1 MDISKFYELRE
12 RLYNTAAAGCMT
24 VSEDF
29 RLKRAVDDFKPLA
42 EANKAFAKLFS
53 LCEKLLSADKPE
65 SVIADCI
72 ALCDALA
79 VTQGAFAD
87 NSTTARADG
96 VYPTAEKPASAI
108 CAINAMISKSDTDLW
123 KLSDEY
129 KDTLRDPRVISAFI
143 VALEKGKFNENFQ
156 IFCEIMCEVCG
167 KGLVPALKASV
178 KDTGRQLKYI
188 AKLTGDEENEYFRAL
203 AVDESKPEKVRVEAV
218 SALSCSAEN
227 GALLAEIF
235 NTSKGKIKDAALM
248 TLAEMNAPE
257 AEPFFEKLLQ
267 KYKKS
272 YAGAVAASSGKACTE
287 FVRKHLLGLL
297 DVAEKADNDKARTEA
312 GIELVTAATAL
323 LENKTELD
331 DVFLELSAHPEFSVN
346 VNPKNSCIAALM
358 RGMTGKN
365 ADAVRAQ
372 INRLYEKAPDV
383 FYRPK
388 AFADFLEHPEKEP
401 VVTNEQYNRTDFL
414 GSLSYVPL
422 LGGYYFTQ
430 NPYFNSSL
438 LPLTPLCK
446 RLPEWIVQHICKV
459 GDEMENLFR
468 QLDAP
473 KRLQMRL
480 NAQKLGYK
488 GDAKGD
494 ELSAANR
501 TADNTINMISSVIRR
516 SLLPNCSAEDC
527 ERIRAAGTYF
537 AKKCMNTFGGYGV
550 IALIEQMN
558 QEMSNAEYAEM
569 LNTFTINSLKV
580 NNAAERHLLFLYEK
594 RLSSDEVVSAMENLL
609 ARVEKLRGDVDGKAI
624 DDQIILINTR
634 IKMHKK

>member
-29 RLKRAVDDFKPLA
+29 RLKRAVEDFKPLA

-53 LCEKLLSADKPE
+53 LCEKLLSAEKPE
-65 SVIADCI
+65 CVIADCI

-87 NSTTARADG
+87 SAAATRTDG

-108 CAINAMISKSDTDLW
+108 SAITTLISKSDTDLW
-123 KLSDEY
+123 KLSAEY

-143 VALEKGKFNENFQ
+143 VALETGKFNENFQ

-218 SALSCSAEN
+218 SALSCSQEN

-248 TLAEMNAPE
+248 TLAETDAPE
-257 AEPFFEKLLQ
+257 AEPIFEKLLQ

-272 YAGAVAASSGKACTE
+272 YAEIVATSSGKTCTE

-297 DVAEKADNDKARTEA
+297 DAVEHAVDDIARLETA
-312 GIELVTAATAL
+312 SELVNSAAIL
-323 LENKTELD
+323 LRNKTELD
-331 DVFLELSAHPEFSVN
+331 DVFLELLAHPELSFN
-346 VNPKNSCIAALM
+346 VNPQNSCRAALEN
-358 RGMTGKN
+358 GILGKN
-365 ADAVRAQ
+365 GAAVRAQ

-388 AFADFLEHPEKEP
+388 AYADFIEHPEKEP
-401 VVTNEQYNRTDFL
+401 VVPDSEFEHYTL
-414 GSLSYVPL
+414 IGSISYVPL
-422 LGGYYFTQ
+422 LGSYFFTHLDSMK
-430 NPYFNSSL
+430 F
-438 LPLTPLCK
+438 PLQPLFK
-446 RLPEWIVQHICKV
+446 RLPEWMLNYIRTR
-459 GDEMENLFR
+459 GDLTEKLFR
-468 QLDAP
+468 DIDAP
-473 KRLQMRL
+473 KRADMVK
-480 NAQKLGYK
+480 NAEKLGFK
-488 GDAKGD
+488 GDAKED
-494 ELSAANR
+494 ALAAANR
-501 TADNTINMISSVIRR
+501 TANNTIYMISSVIRR
-516 SLLPNCSAEDC
+516 SLLPNCSAEDY

-537 AKKCMNTFGGYGV
+537 AKKCMNSFGGHGV

-558 QEMSNAEYAEM
+558 QEMSNAEYSEM
-569 LNTFTINSLKV
+569 LNTFTINSLKE
-580 NNAAERHLLFLYEK
+580 NNAAERQLLFFYEK
-594 RLSSDEVVSAMENLL
+594 HLPSDEVVSAMENLL

-624 DDQIILINTR
+624 DDQICLINLR

>member
-1 MDISKFYELRE
+1 MDITKFYELRE

-29 RLKRAVDDFKPLA
+29 RLKRAVEDFKPLA

-53 LCEKLLSADKPE
+53 LCEKLLAAEKPE
-65 SVIADCI
+65 CVIADCI

-87 NSTTARADG
+87 NSAAARAEG

-108 CAINAMISKSDTDLW
+108 NVITAMISKSDTDLW
-123 KLSDEY
+123 KLSEEY
-129 KDTLRDPRVISAFI
+129 RDTLRDPRVISEFI
-143 VALEKGKFNENFQ
+143 GALENGKYSENFQ
-156 IFCEIMCEVCG
+156 IFCEIMCEICG

-188 AKLTGDEENEYFRAL
+188 ARLTGDEENEYFRAL
-203 AVDESKPEKVRVEAV
+203 ATDESKPDKVRVEAV

-235 NTSKGKIKDAALM
+235 NTSKGKIKDAALL
-248 TLAEMNAPE
+248 TLAEMDAPE
-257 AEPFFEKLLQ
+257 VESIFEKLLQ

-272 YAGAVAASSGKACTE
+272 YAGAVAAYSGKACTE

-297 DVAEKADNDKARTEA
+297 DTANKADNDKARTVA
-312 GIELVTAATAL
+312 GIELVTTATTL
-323 LENKTELD
+323 LQNKPELD
-331 DVFLELSAHPEFSVN
+331 DVFLELSAHPEFSCN
-346 VNPKNSCIAALM
+346 VNPKNSCIAALIS
-358 RGMTGKN
+358 GMTGKN
-365 ADAVRAQ
+365 GDAVRSQ
-372 INRLYEKAPDV
+372 INRLYAKAPDV
-383 FYRPK
+383 FFRPK
-388 AFADFLEHPEKEP
+388 AFADFIEHPEKEP
-401 VVTNEQYNRTDFL
+401 VIPNEQFNRTDFL

-438 LPLTPLCK
+438 IPLTPLCK
-446 RLPEWIVQHICKV
+446 RLPEWIIQHICKV

-473 KRLQMRL
+473 KRIQMRL

-488 GDAKGD
+488 SDAKGD
-494 ELSAANR
+494 ELSAASR
-501 TADNTINMISSVIRR
+501 IADNTVNMISSVISR

-527 ERIRAAGTYF
+527 ERIGAAAAYF
-537 AKKCMNTFGGYGV
+537 AQKCLNTFGGDGV

-558 QEMSNAEYAEM
+558 QEMSNAEYTEM

-580 NNAAERHLLFLYEK
+580 NNAAERQLLFWYEK
-594 RLSSDEVVSAMENLL
+594 HLPPDEVVSAMENLL
-609 ARVEKLRGDVDGKAI
+609 ARVEKLRGNVDDKAI
-624 DDQIILINTR
+624 DDQISMINLR
-634 IKMHKK
+634 IKIYKK

>member
-29 RLKRAVDDFKPLA
+29 RLKRAVEEFKPLG

-53 LCEKLLSADKPE
+53 LCEKLLTSEKPE

-87 NSTTARADG
+87 NSSAARAEG
-96 VYPTAEKPASAI
+96 VFPTAEKPASAI
-108 CAINAMISKSDTDLW
+108 CAITAMISKSDTDLW

-129 KDTLRDPRVISAFI
+129 RDTLRDPRVISAFI
-143 VALEKGKFNENFQ
+143 GALETGKFNENFR
-156 IFCEIMCEVCG
+156 IFCEIMCEICG
-167 KGLVPALKASV
+167 TGLVPALKASV

-188 AKLTGDEENEYFRAL
+188 AKLTGDEENEFFRAL
-203 AVDESKPEKVRVEAV
+203 ATDESKPEKVRVETV
-218 SALSCSAEN
+218 SALSCSTEN
-227 GALLAEIF
+227 GALLADIF
-235 NTSKGKIKDAALM
+235 NTSKGKIKDAALLTM
-248 TLAEMNAPE
+248 AEMDAPE
-257 AEPFFEKLLQ
+257 AEPIFEKLLQ

-272 YAGAVAASSGKACTE
+272 YAGAVAAFSGKVCSE

-297 DVAEKADNDKARTEA
+297 DTAEKAENDKARTEA
-312 GIELVTAATAL
+312 GIELVTAATML
-323 LENKTELD
+323 LQNKPELD
-331 DVFLELSAHPEFSVN
+331 DVFLELSSHTEFSIN

-358 RGMTGKN
+358 SGMTGKN
-365 ADAVRAQ
+365 AAAVRAQ

-401 VVTNEQYNRTDFL
+401 VVSNEQYNRTDFL

-438 LPLTPLCK
+438 LSLTPLCK
-446 RLPEWIVQHICKV
+446 RLPEWIIQHICKV
-459 GDEMENLFR
+459 GDEMENLYR

-494 ELSAANR
+494 ELSAASR
-501 TADNTINMISSVIRR
+501 IADNTINMISSVIRR
-516 SLLPNCSAEDC
+516 SLLPNCSAEDY

-537 AKKCMNTFGGYGV
+537 AKKCMKSFGGYGA

-558 QEMSNAEYAEM
+558 QELSNAEYAEM

-580 NNAAERHLLFLYEK
+580 NNTAERQLLFLYEK
-594 RLSSDEVVSAMENLL
+594 HLPSDEVVSAMENLL

-624 DDQIILINTR
+624 EDQIILINTR
-634 IKMHKK
+634 IKMHKE